1 MQFRVMACIVFLN
14 TQKIVFSLSPKTVSR
29 GYRRMRD
36 TWRIASQKAIFG
48 FSKLP
53 AFRIAV
59 PSILQFILNA
69 SLTILATVLCILMA
83 KEIFHFVEFIVT
95 SETTNFHHFLEQIL
109 VFFLYFEFISMIVK
123 YFRENYHFPMR
134 YFLYIG
140 ITAMLRLIIVDHENP
155 FNTLLHAFVI
165 LILILSYYII
175 NKTSFRKSLN
185 KRSYRI
191 TSNPKKHSTHTP
203 S

>member
-1 MQFRVMACIVFLN
+1 
-14 TQKIVFSLSPKTVSR
+14 
-29 GYRRMRD
+29 MRD
-36 TWRIASQKAIFG
+36 TWRMTSQKAIFE

-53 AFRIAV
+53 AFRTAV

-69 SLTILATVLCILMA
+69 SLIILATVLCILMA
-83 KEIFHFVEFIVT
+83 KETFHFVEFIIT
-95 SETTNFHHFLEQIL
+95 SETTNFHNFLEQIL

-140 ITAMLRLIIVDHENP
+140 ITAMLRLIIVDHDNP

-175 NKTSFRKSLN
+175 NKTSSRKSPN
-185 KRSYRI
+185 KES
-191 TSNPKKHSTHTP
+191 
-203 S
+203 

>member
-1 MQFRVMACIVFLN
+1 
-14 TQKIVFSLSPKTVSR
+14 
-29 GYRRMRD
+29 MRE
-36 TWRIASQKAIFG
+36 TWRINSQKAIFE

-69 SLTILATVLCILMA
+69 SLIILATVLCILMA

-95 SETTNFHHFLEQIL
+95 SEATNFQHFFEQIL

-140 ITAMLRLIIVDHENP
+140 ITAMIRLIIVDHDDP

-175 NKTSFRKSLN
+175 NNTPARKSLN
-185 KRSYRI
+185 NK
-191 TSNPKKHSTHTP
+191 
-203 S
+203 

>member
-1 MQFRVMACIVFLN
+1 
-14 TQKIVFSLSPKTVSR
+14 
-29 GYRRMRD
+29 MRE
-36 TWRIASQKAIFG
+36 TWRITSQKAILE

-59 PSILQFILNA
+59 PSILQFILNT
-69 SLTILATVLCILMA
+69 SLIILASVLCILMA
-83 KEIFHFVEFIVT
+83 KEVFHFVEFIVT
-95 SETTNFHHFLEQIL
+95 SEATNFQHFFDQIL

-140 ITAMLRLIIVDHENP
+140 ITAMIRLIIVDHDDP
-155 FNTLLHAFVI
+155 FNTFLHAFVI

-175 NKTSFRKSLN
+175 NKIPSRKSFN
-185 KRSYRI
+185 
-191 TSNPKKHSTHTP
+191 NE
-203 S
+203 

>member
-1 MQFRVMACIVFLN
+1 M
-14 TQKIVFSLSPKTVSR
+14 
-29 GYRRMRD
+29 MRD
-36 TWRIASQKAIFG
+36 TWRITSPKTIFE

-69 SLTILATVLCILMA
+69 ALIILATVLCILMA
-83 KEIFHFVEFIVT
+83 KEVFHFVEFIGT
-95 SETTNFHHFLEQIL
+95 SEATNIQHFLEQIL

-140 ITAMLRLIIVDHENP
+140 ITAMIRLIIVDHDNP

-165 LILILSYYII
+165 LILTLSYYII
-175 NKTSFRKSLN
+175 NKTPSRKSFNN
-185 KRSYRI
+185 K
-191 TSNPKKHSTHTP
+191 
-203 S
+203 

>member
-1 MQFRVMACIVFLN
+1 
-14 TQKIVFSLSPKTVSR
+14 
-29 GYRRMRD
+29 MRD
-36 TWRIASQKAIFG
+36 TWRITSPKAIFE

-69 SLTILATVLCILMA
+69 ALIILAAVLCILMA
-83 KEIFHFVEFIVT
+83 KEVFHFIEFIGT
-95 SETTNFHHFLEQIL
+95 SDATNFQHFLEQIL

-140 ITAMLRLIIVDHENP
+140 ITAMIRLIIVDHDNP

-165 LILILSYYII
+165 LTLTLSYYII
-175 NKTSFRKSLN
+175 NKTPSRKSFNN
-185 KRSYRI
+185 K
-191 TSNPKKHSTHTP
+191 
-203 S
+203 

>member
-1 MQFRVMACIVFLN
+1 
-14 TQKIVFSLSPKTVSR
+14 
-29 GYRRMRD
+29 MRD
-36 TWRIASQKAIFG
+36 TWKITSQKAIFE

-53 AFRIAV
+53 AFRIAF
-59 PSILQFILNA
+59 PSILQFILNT
-69 SLTILATVLCILMA
+69 SLVILAMVLCILMT
-83 KEIFHFVEFIVT
+83 KEVFHFATFIIT
-95 SETTNFHHFLEQIL
+95 SKATDFQHFLEQIL

-140 ITAMLRLIIVDHENP
+140 ITAMIRIIIVDHDNP

-175 NKTSFRKSLN
+175 NKTPSRKSPN
-185 KRSYRI
+185 H
-191 TSNPKKHSTHTP
+191 N
-203 S
+203 

>member
-1 MQFRVMACIVFLN
+1 
-14 TQKIVFSLSPKTVSR
+14 
-29 GYRRMRD
+29 MRE
-36 TWRIASQKAIFG
+36 TWRITSQKAIFE

-53 AFRIAV
+53 AFRIAI

-69 SLTILATVLCILMA
+69 SLIILATVLCILMA
-83 KEIFHFVEFIVT
+83 KEIIHFLEFIVT
-95 SETTNFHHFLEQIL
+95 SDKPNFQHFLEQIL

-140 ITAMLRLIIVDHENP
+140 ITAMIRLIIVDHDDP
-155 FNTLLHAFVI
+155 FNTLLHAIVI

-175 NKTSFRKSLN
+175 NNTPARKSLN
-185 KRSYRI
+185 TK
-191 TSNPKKHSTHTP
+191 
-203 S
+203 

>member
-1 MQFRVMACIVFLN
+1 
-14 TQKIVFSLSPKTVSR
+14 
-29 GYRRMRD
+29 MRD
-36 TWRIASQKAIFG
+36 TWRMTSQKAIFE

-53 AFRIAV
+53 AFRTAV

-69 SLTILATVLCILMA
+69 SLIILATVLCILMV
-83 KEIFHFVEFIVT
+83 KEIFHFVEFIIT
-95 SETTNFHHFLEQIL
+95 SETTNFHNFLEQIL

-140 ITAMLRLIIVDHENP
+140 ITAMLRLIIVDHDSP

-175 NKTSFRKSLN
+175 NKTKG
-185 KRSYRI
+185 
-191 TSNPKKHSTHTP
+191 PAA
-203 S
+203 

>member
-1 MQFRVMACIVFLN
+1 
-14 TQKIVFSLSPKTVSR
+14 
-29 GYRRMRD
+29 MRD
-36 TWRIASQKAIFG
+36 TWRITSQKAIFE

-69 SLTILATVLCILMA
+69 SLIILATVLCILMA

-95 SETTNFHHFLEQIL
+95 SEATNFQHFFEQIL

-123 YFRENYHFPMR
+123 YFYENYHFPMR

-140 ITAMLRLIIVDHENP
+140 ITAMIRLIIVDHDNP

-175 NKTSFRKSLN
+175 NKTPSRKCINN
-185 KRSYRI
+185 K
-191 TSNPKKHSTHTP
+191 
-203 S
+203 